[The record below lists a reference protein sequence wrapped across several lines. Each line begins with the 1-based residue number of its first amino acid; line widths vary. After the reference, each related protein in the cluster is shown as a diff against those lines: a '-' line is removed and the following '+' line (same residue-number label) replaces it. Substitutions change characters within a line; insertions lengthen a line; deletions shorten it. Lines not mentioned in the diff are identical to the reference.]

1 MSQDKHSSYW
11 KQRYDALLT
20 DFDMTLKENR
30 KMRSTLYEV
39 ERTVSIGE
47 IMDIINRWE
56 GESSSNKKI
65 KINKPEEGG
74 YKWSQQ

>member
-1 MSQDKHSSYW
+1 MSQDKPSSYW

-20 DFDMTLKENR
+20 DFDMTVKENS
-30 KMRSTLYEV
+30 KMWSTLYEV